1 MLVTV
6 ATKDT
11 ISLRTFRR
19 SASIRNMSLEVL
31 GFNQSW
37 KGVGHKV
44 WYQKQVLE
52 KYKTSFEK
60 IILFADANDA
70 LINGDVDDIVNKF
83 KQTNFR
89 ILFSAEHHCYPNLLL
104 CPK

>member
-1 MLVTV
+1 LLVTV
-6 ATKDT
+6 ATEDT
-11 ISLRTFRR
+11 ISLRAFRR
-19 SASIRNMSLEVL
+19 SASIRHMSLEVL

-44 WYQKQVLE
+44 WYQKQLLE
-52 KYKTSFEK
+52 KYKASLEK
-60 IILFADANDA
+60 IILFSDANDA
-70 LINGDVDDIVNKF
+70 LINGDVDDIVEKF
-83 KQTNFR
+83 KRTNHR